1 MAFVDQVAS
10 PTASSA
16 FARPG
21 RQAVGQSPQPDPLPN
36 YVSLIAHHRRSA
48 LLNKVVEAEILPRLA
63 LARTGGKAAAAS
75 SETSRTA
82 IEDDTA
88 ELVHRLMGAEED
100 GAQAFIEVLEQRGAT
115 PASLYLGVVTLAAR
129 RLGEM
134 WEDDR
139 CDFTQVTISL
149 GRLQRCVRAL
159 SPSFQAAAVSRS
171 AHADTIL
178 LLPGPG
184 DQHTFGLVILGEF
197 FQREG
202 WHVMGG
208 PVSTGY
214 DAPRMVRDSWV
225 DVAGFSVGSIKHVD
239 ALSACIHA
247 VRKASRN
254 RDLAVMVGGP
264 LFLQRPEL
272 VARVGADTTAA
283 DAPSAVRQAKSLLAM
298 REAAD

>member
-1 MAFVDQVAS
+1 MTFMDQVAS

-16 FARPG
+16 FARHG
-21 RQAVGQSPQPDPLPN
+21 RQAAEQPPQPDPSRN
-36 YVSLIAHHRRSA
+36 HVSLIAHHRRST

-63 LARTGGKAAAAS
+63 LARTSGNAAAAS
-75 SETSRTA
+75 SETSRTTT
-82 IEDDTA
+82 EDDTT

-100 GAQAFIEVLEQRGAT
+100 GARAFIEVLEQKGAT

-149 GRLQRCVRAL
+149 GRLQQCVRAL
-159 SPSFQAAAVSRS
+159 SPSFQTAAVSRS

-214 DAPRMVRDSWV
+214 DAARMVRDHWV
-225 DVAGFSVGSIKHVD
+225 DVTGFSVGSIKHVD

-254 RDLAVMVGGP
+254 RNLAIMVGGP

-283 DAPSAVRQAKSLLAM
+283 DAPSAVRQAKGLLAM